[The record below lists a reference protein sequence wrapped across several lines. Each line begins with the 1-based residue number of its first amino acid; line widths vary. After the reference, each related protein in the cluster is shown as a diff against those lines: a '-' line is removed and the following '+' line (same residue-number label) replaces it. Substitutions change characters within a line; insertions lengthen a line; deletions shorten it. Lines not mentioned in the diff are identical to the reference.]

1 MDITNL
7 IQLSIASTYLMF
19 FNITLFVLGCFFLRT
34 VTTKTSHKAWLVITI
49 CGAVLGV
56 GLFITQY
63 VSKLSLWNNAVES
76 GYTFCD
82 DQGNVMIP
90 GSFNPGDYVPD
101 YDTADKKVTLRPK
114 YI

>member
-1 MDITNL
+1 MDITDL
-7 IQLSIASTYLMF
+7 VQLSIASTCLMF
-19 FNITLFVLGCFFLRT
+19 FNIALFVLGCFFLQT
-34 VTTKTSHKAWLVITI
+34 VTTKTSHKAWLTITI

-63 VSKLSLWNNAVES
+63 VSKLSLWNSAVES